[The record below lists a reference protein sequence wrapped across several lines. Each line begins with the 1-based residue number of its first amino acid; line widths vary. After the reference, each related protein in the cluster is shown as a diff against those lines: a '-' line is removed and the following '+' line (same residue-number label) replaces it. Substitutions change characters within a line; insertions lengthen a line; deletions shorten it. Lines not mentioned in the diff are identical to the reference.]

1 MRAFFKLAVS
11 CRFTYFH
18 RWNFNFLHYI
28 YGYVFA
34 VGIRTLA
41 LFGKS
46 NVHGG
51 SNLKWTELLPWVI
64 VTARVLLVFR
74 IWYFCLML
82 WQPLV
87 MIWQALYNLYRSLRQ
102 HGPKRK
108 MFALGTVITLIS
120 QCPSTNLTPLLLF
133 FSRAS
138 PLSTE
143 LGQSKSA
150 KAPAAVGTPAPAGF
164 LKEVCEALNL
174 TPAVVISPSLSGMYS
189 LPFLLEHQALVR
201 AYIPVAPI
209 CTDKFTAEQYQ
220 SVKVESVCEDMPL
233 LDIPL

>member
-1 MRAFFKLAVS
+1 
-11 CRFTYFH
+11 
-18 RWNFNFLHYI
+18 
-28 YGYVFA
+28 
-34 VGIRTLA
+34 
-41 LFGKS
+41 
-46 NVHGG
+46 
-51 SNLKWTELLPWVI
+51 
-64 VTARVLLVFR
+64 
-74 IWYFCLML
+74 
-82 WQPLV
+82 
-87 MIWQALYNLYRSLRQ
+87 
-102 HGPKRK
+102 
-108 MFALGTVITLIS
+108 MFALGTVIRLIS

-133 FSRAS
+133 SSRAS

-164 LKEVCEALNL
+164 LKEVCEQLNL

-220 SVKVESVCEDMPL
+220 SVKVESLCVRICL
-233 LDIPL
+233 CLIFLCRFLSCKSFFSLFWYSICTVISFFKG